1 MHLFNR
7 SAGLA
12 LVAAIAFAGCTKT
25 ETRTETVQ
33 VQGPTVSVTGD
44 FLVLTGATLQLGAT
58 TANGTDASYTW
69 SSANTAVATVSATG
83 LVSGVSAG
91 SVVITATGVTT
102 GAVGTYNVVVAAQPP
117 NIVAISSGWSA
128 SGHNNVGGE
137 QFRHWDATPPIPTTC
152 ARCHSSTGFADY
164 IGADGSAAGSVEVA
178 PQPDYAGINCAACHS
193 SAASALTSVTF
204 PSGAIVSGLGA
215 EARCITCHQGLSSGV
230 GADAHI
236 AANGGATDDTQSAT
250 LTLQAAHYF
259 AAGAT
264 QFGGAAH
271 GGYQYAGKVY
281 DAKFAHVSSNDS
293 CIECH
298 DKHSL
303 AIDTAKCAT
312 CHAGVTDLAS
322 LRNIREMS
330 SKPDYDGDG
339 DATEGIAA
347 EIEGLKAKLLTEIQ
361 AYAQG
366 TIGTAICYSNAS
378 YPYFFKDTNADG
390 ACDAGE
396 AVYANRYAGILTSRL
411 VRAGYNYQFAWKDP
425 GAFAHNA
432 KYVVQL
438 LVDSIGDLN
447 PAALA
452 NVARDDAGHF
462 MGSGEPARHW
472 DAEASGDVSA
482 SCAKCHSGSYGFRAF
497 VATGVAPAVPANRSN
512 GLNCETCHTAFMPTT
527 AAPNLVAVTS
537 VKFPSNVTVNAD
549 TTDGPDKLLARSF
562 ICMTCHSGREAK
574 ATVDAKIAAG
584 TPGFRNI
591 HYAAAGA
598 TLLGTEAKV
607 GYEYDGKTYAGRKVH
622 ALGIDCGDCHDV
634 KGHTFGPKAFTGCSG
649 CHGEAATTAAI
660 RKTTTD
666 LDGDGNVTEPL
677 ADELSSLKAAVLAEM
692 QVDATASGTSI
703 CYSATTYPY
712 FLKDTDG
719 NGTCDVGEAT
729 GYPAASW
736 TPALAKAAFNYQMA
750 TKDAGAWAHNVK
762 YVAQLL
768 IDSVADLGG
777 DVSTFNRP

>member
-1 MHLFNR
+1 MHSFKR
-7 SAGLA
+7 SAALA
-12 LVAAIAFAGCTKT
+12 LAAVFAAAGCTKT
-25 ETRTETVQ
+25 ETKTVTNT
-33 VQGPTVSVTGD
+33 VEVPGPRVAVSGD
-44 FLVLTGATLQLGAT
+44 FAVVAGATVQLGAAT
-58 TANGTDASYTW
+58 TNGTDASYTW
-69 SSANTAVATVSATG
+69 ASSNTAVATVGADG
-83 LVSGVSAG
+83 LVTGVAAG
-91 SVVITATGVTT
+91 SAIITATGAAT
-102 GAVGTYNVVVAAQPP
+102 GAVGSYNVVVTARPP
-117 NIVAISSGWSA
+117 DIVAISSGWSA

-152 ARCHSSTGFADY
+152 ARCHSSPGFADY
-164 IGADGSAAGSVEVA
+164 LGADGSAAGTVEVA

-193 SAASALTSVTF
+193 AAATALTSVTF
-204 PSGAIVSGLGA
+204 PSGAKIDGLGA
-215 EARCITCHQGLSSGV
+215 EARCMTCHQGMSSGV
-230 GADAHI
+230 QADAHI
-236 AANGGATDDTQSAT
+236 ASNGGATADTQSAT
-250 LTLQAAHYF
+250 LTFQAAHYF

-271 GGYQYAGKVY
+271 GGYQYAGKLY

-303 AIDTAKCAT
+303 EIDTARCAT

-322 LRNIREMS
+322 LKNIREMS
-330 SKPDYDGDG
+330 SKQDYDGDG
-339 DATEGIAA
+339 NVTEGIAA

-361 AYAQG
+361 AYATG
-366 TIGTAICYSNAS
+366 TIGTGICYANAN
-378 YPYFFKDTNADG
+378 YPYFFKDTNGDG
-390 ACDAGE
+390 ACDTTE
-396 AVYANRYAGILTSRL
+396 AAYANRYAGILTSRL
-411 VRAGYNYQFAWKDP
+411 VRAGYNYQYAWKDP

-432 KYVVQL
+432 KYVIQL

-447 PAALA
+447 PSALA
-452 NVARDDAGHF
+452 SVTRDDAGHF

-472 DAEASGDVSA
+472 DVDGNVPA

-497 VATGVAPAVPANRSN
+497 VANGAAPAVAASLSN

-549 TTDGPDKLLARSF
+549 TTDGPDKLMAKSF

-584 TPGFRNI
+584 APSFRNI

-622 ALGIDCGDCHDV
+622 TLGIDCGDCHDV
-634 KGHTFGPKAFTGCSG
+634 KGHTFGPKAFAGCSG

-660 RKTTTD
+660 RKTATD
-666 LDGDGNVTEPL
+666 FDGDGNVTEPL
-677 ADELSSLKAAVLAEM
+677 ADELASLKAAVLAEM

-712 FLKDTDG
+712 FLTDTNG
-719 NGTCDVGEAT
+719 NGTCDVGETT

-736 TPALAKAAFNYQMA
+736 TAALAKAAFNYQMA
-750 TKDAGAWAHNVK
+750 TKDAGAWAHNAK